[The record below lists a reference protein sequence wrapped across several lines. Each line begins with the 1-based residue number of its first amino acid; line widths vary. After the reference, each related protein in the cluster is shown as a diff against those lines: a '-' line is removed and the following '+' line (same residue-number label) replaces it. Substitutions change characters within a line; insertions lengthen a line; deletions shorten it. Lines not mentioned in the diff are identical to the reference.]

1 MGMRTGPIGEPIPA
15 GPNGPFGPRRTTLNT
30 YGSLSCVASPIL
42 VLDLFGSEQS
52 QPLSLRVARLPSSQT
67 TPFTLRG
74 PADRVPQ
81 GCPALPCRAFS
92 LQPAGVVPIFLP
104 ILYPTPWQKRMVWNA
119 ITSLSLLVIAAIV
132 IFTLYVATQI
142 LAFLQPLLLPV
153 AVAGVFAYLL
163 EPVVSLLA
171 RNKVPRLLAVI
182 TVFAAFVLG
191 AALLVVGVVPSIYT
205 ESGKFSSALPGYV
218 ERGWGAVD
226 GFLERNLEKFPQ
238 LGGNSSPSPSP
249 TPTPTPGLTPTPG
262 TEIPL
267 FPGSENPKGGFAR
280 YQNNPYV
287 QQSLQYL
294 QDQLP
299 SLVQRTGTFV
309 QTSLTGVFGVFG
321 FMVGLLIVPIYL
333 FFFLKES
340 PRIAESWSNYLP
352 LRRSE
357 FKDEVVTVLT
367 EINGYLINFF
377 RGQLVVA
384 VINGILL
391 AIGLSIVGLQFGFL
405 IGLGFAFFGIIPYAG
420 YIVCYIPALLI
431 AFAQFNDWAH
441 PLWVTIIF
449 FLIVAQIDGLVTTPR
464 IVGNS
469 VGLHP
474 MTVIM
479 SVFLWTLVLGGL
491 LGAVLA
497 IPLTATLKVLLHR
510 YVWDRQRNIFF
521 HDDIQSKDEIEIAT

>member
-1 MGMRTGPIGEPIPA
+1 M
-15 GPNGPFGPRRTTLNT
+15 L
-30 YGSLSCVASPIL
+30 
-42 VLDLFGSEQS
+42 
-52 QPLSLRVARLPSSQT
+52 
-67 TPFTLRG
+67 
-74 PADRVPQ
+74 
-81 GCPALPCRAFS
+81 
-92 LQPAGVVPIFLP
+92 
-104 ILYPTPWQKRMVWNA
+104 WNA
-119 ITSLSLLVIAAIV
+119 ITSLSLLVTAGIV
-132 IFTLYVATQI
+132 IFTLYVTTQV

-163 EPVVSLLA
+163 EPLVSWLA
-171 RNKVPRLLAVI
+171 RKKLPRLLAVI
-182 TVFAAFVLG
+182 VVFGAFVLG

-205 ESGKFSSALPGYV
+205 ESVKFSSALPGYI
-218 ERGWGAVD
+218 ERGWAAID
-226 GFLERNLEKFPQ
+226 GFLEQNLESLPQ
-238 LGGNSSPSPSP
+238 LGGNPPSSPTSGA
-249 TPTPTPGLTPTPG
+249 TPQSTQTSAPPLLPG
-262 TEIPL
+262 TE
-267 FPGSENPKGGFAR
+267 NQKGGLAR
-280 YQNNPYV
+280 YQNNPYLL
-287 QQSLQYL
+287 QSFQYL

-299 SLVQRTGTFV
+299 SLVQRTWALA

-340 PRIAESWSNYLP
+340 PRIAQSWSNYLP
-352 LRRSE
+352 LRHSE
-357 FKDEVVTVLT
+357 LKDEVVTVLT

-384 VINGILL
+384 VINGILV

-420 YIVCYIPALLI
+420 YIICYIPAILI

-474 MTVIM
+474 MTVIL

-491 LGAVLA
+491 LGALLA
-497 IPLTATLKVLLHR
+497 IPLTATLKVLLRR
-510 YVWDRQRNIFF
+510 YVWDRQRNILF
-521 HDDIQSKDEIEIAT
+521 DDDVPSKDEIEIAT

>member
-1 MGMRTGPIGEPIPA
+1 
-15 GPNGPFGPRRTTLNT
+15 
-30 YGSLSCVASPIL
+30 
-42 VLDLFGSEQS
+42 
-52 QPLSLRVARLPSSQT
+52 
-67 TPFTLRG
+67 
-74 PADRVPQ
+74 
-81 GCPALPCRAFS
+81 
-92 LQPAGVVPIFLP
+92 
-104 ILYPTPWQKRMVWNA
+104 MVWRA
-119 ITSLSLLVIAAIV
+119 ITSLSMLVIASIV
-132 IFTLYVATQI
+132 IFALYVTTQI

-163 EPVVSLLA
+163 EPLVSWLA
-171 RNKVPRLLAVI
+171 RRWMPRLLAVTI
-182 TVFAAFVLG
+182 VFGVFVLG
-191 AALLVVGVVPSIYT
+191 AVLLVVGLIPSIYT
-205 ESGKFSSALPGYV
+205 ESVKFSSALPGYV
-218 ERGWGAVD
+218 ERGWGAID

-238 LGGNSSPSPSP
+238 LGGNSSP
-249 TPTPTPGLTPTPG
+249 TPTPGPTPEPTIRVTPELTPGPAPG
-262 TEIPL
+262 LGGESTR
-267 FPGSENPKGGFAR
+267 SGFAR

-287 QQSLQYL
+287 LQSLQYF

-299 SLVQRTGTFV
+299 SLVQRSWTFI

-340 PRIAESWSNYLP
+340 PRIAASWSNYLP

-357 FKDEVVTVLT
+357 LKDEVVTVLT

-420 YIVCYIPALLI
+420 YIICYIPAILI
-431 AFAQFNDWAH
+431 AFAQYNDWVH
-441 PLWVTIIF
+441 PLWVTVIF

-510 YVWDRQRNIFF
+510 YVWDRQRNILFQ
-521 HDDIQSKDEIEIAT
+521 DDVSSKDEIEIAT

>member
-1 MGMRTGPIGEPIPA
+1 M
-15 GPNGPFGPRRTTLNT
+15 L
-30 YGSLSCVASPIL
+30 
-42 VLDLFGSEQS
+42 
-52 QPLSLRVARLPSSQT
+52 
-67 TPFTLRG
+67 
-74 PADRVPQ
+74 
-81 GCPALPCRAFS
+81 
-92 LQPAGVVPIFLP
+92 
-104 ILYPTPWQKRMVWNA
+104 WNA
-119 ITSLSLLVIAAIV
+119 ITSLSLLVIAGIV
-132 IFTLYVATQI
+132 VFTLYVTTQI

-153 AVAGVFAYLL
+153 AIAGVIAYLL
-163 EPVVSLLA
+163 EPVVSWLA
-171 RNKVPRLLAVI
+171 RRKVPRLLAVVI
-182 TVFAAFVLG
+182 VFGAFVLG
-191 AALLVVGVVPSIYT
+191 GVLIFVGVIPSVYT
-205 ESGKFSSALPGYV
+205 ESVKFSSALPGYLG
-218 ERGWGAVD
+218 RGWD
-226 GFLERNLEKFPQ
+226 TINGFLEQNLEKLPQ
-238 LGGNSSPSPSP
+238 IGGTPTPEP
-249 TPTPTPGLTPTPG
+249 IATPTPTPPSNTTKERL
-262 TEIPL
+262 E
-267 FPGSENPKGGFAR
+267 R
-280 YQNNPYV
+280 YQTSPYV

-299 SLVQRTGTFV
+299 TLVQRTWTFV

-340 PRIAESWSNYLP
+340 PRIAQTWSNYLP

-357 FKDEVVTVLT
+357 FKDEVVAVLT

-384 VINGILL
+384 FINGVLL
-391 AIGLSIVGLQFGFL
+391 AIGLSVLGLQFGFL
-405 IGLGFAFFGIIPYAG
+405 IGLGFAFFGIIPYVG
-420 YIVCYIPALLI
+420 YIVCYIPSVLI
-431 AFAQFNDWAH
+431 AFAQFNDWEH

-449 FLIVAQIDGLVTTPR
+449 FLIIAQIDGLVTTPR

-491 LGAVLA
+491 LGAILA

-521 HDDIQSKDEIEIAT
+521 QDDIPTKDEIEIAT

>member
-1 MGMRTGPIGEPIPA
+1 MQA
-15 GPNGPFGPRRTTLNT
+15 GG
-30 YGSLSCVASPIL
+30 
-42 VLDLFGSEQS
+42 
-52 QPLSLRVARLPSSQT
+52 
-67 TPFTLRG
+67 
-74 PADRVPQ
+74 
-81 GCPALPCRAFS
+81 FS
-92 LQPAGVVPIFLP
+92 LHHATAIDIFLQV
-104 ILYPTPWQKRMVWNA
+104 LYPTPWQKKMLWNA
-119 ITSLSLLVIAAIV
+119 ITALSLLVIAATV
-132 IFTLYVATQI
+132 VFTLYVTTRVI
-142 LAFLQPLLLPV
+142 AFLQPLLLPV

-163 EPVVSLLA
+163 EPVVSWLT
-171 RNKVPRLLAVI
+171 RRKMPRLLAVI
-182 TVFAAFVLG
+182 IVFGAFLLG
-191 AALLVVGVVPSIYT
+191 GILLVVGVVPSIYN
-205 ESGKFSSALPGYV
+205 ESVKFSSALPSYLG
-218 ERGWGAVD
+218 RGWGAID
-226 GFLERNLEKFPQ
+226 SYLEQNIERLPQ
-238 LGGNSSPSPSP
+238 LGGVSPANQNANPPATSG
-249 TPTPTPGLTPTPG
+249 PGGVNT
-262 TEIPL
+262 
-267 FPGSENPKGGFAR
+267 KGRLAR
-280 YQNNPYV
+280 YQSNPYV

-299 SLVQRTGTFV
+299 TLVQKTWTFV
-309 QTSLTGVFGVFG
+309 QTSLTGVFGAFG

-340 PRIAESWSNYLP
+340 PRIAQSWSNYLP

-357 FKDEVVTVLT
+357 FKDEVVGVLT

-384 VINGILL
+384 FINGALL

-405 IGLGFAFFGIIPYAG
+405 IGLGLAFFGIIPYVG
-420 YIVCYIPALLI
+420 YIVTYIPAILI
-431 AFAQFNDWAH
+431 AIAQFNDWVH

-464 IVGNS
+464 IIGNS

-497 IPLTATLKVLLHR
+497 IPLTATLKVLMHR

-521 HDDIQSKDEIEIAT
+521 QDDVPADNEIEIAT

>member
-1 MGMRTGPIGEPIPA
+1 MVCEISG
-15 GPNGPFGPRRTTLNT
+15 L
-30 YGSLSCVASPIL
+30 
-42 VLDLFGSEQS
+42 
-52 QPLSLRVARLPSSQT
+52 
-67 TPFTLRG
+67 
-74 PADRVPQ
+74 
-81 GCPALPCRAFS
+81 AFS
-92 LQPAGVVPIFLP
+92 LQHARRNLIFLP
-104 ILYPTPWQKRMVWNA
+104 TLYPTPWQKKMLWNA
-119 ITSLSLLVIAAIV
+119 ITSLSLVVIAGIV
-132 IFTLYVATQI
+132 VFTLYVATQI

-153 AVAGVFAYLL
+153 AVAGVIAYLL
-163 EPVVSLLA
+163 EPLVTWLA
-171 RNKVPRLLAVI
+171 RRKMPRLLAVVL
-182 TVFAAFVLG
+182 VFGAFVLG
-191 AALLVVGVVPSIYT
+191 GVLVFVGVVPSIYT
-205 ESGKFSSALPGYV
+205 ESVKFSSDLPGYL
-218 ERGWGAVD
+218 ERSWGAID
-226 GFLERNLEKFPQ
+226 GFLEHNLEKLPQ
-238 LGGNSSPSPSP
+238 IGGTPAADQAAQPTSDSS
-249 TPTPTPGLTPTPG
+249 
-262 TEIPL
+262 
-267 FPGSENPKGGFAR
+267 KGRFER
-280 YQNNPYV
+280 YRDNPYV

-294 QDQLP
+294 REQLP
-299 SLVQRTGTFV
+299 TLVQRTWTFV

-340 PRIAESWSNYLP
+340 PRIAQTWSNYLP

-357 FKDEVVTVLT
+357 FKDEVVSVLT

-384 VINGILL
+384 LINGLLL
-391 AIGLSIVGLQFGFL
+391 AIGLSILGLQFGFL
-405 IGLGFAFFGIIPYAG
+405 IGLFFAFFGIIPYVG
-420 YIVCYIPALLI
+420 YIICYIPAILV

-474 MTVIM
+474 MTVIL

-491 LGAVLA
+491 LGAILA

-521 HDDIQSKDEIEIAT
+521 QDPIPTKDEIEIAT

>member
-1 MGMRTGPIGEPIPA
+1 
-15 GPNGPFGPRRTTLNT
+15 
-30 YGSLSCVASPIL
+30 
-42 VLDLFGSEQS
+42 
-52 QPLSLRVARLPSSQT
+52 
-67 TPFTLRG
+67 
-74 PADRVPQ
+74 
-81 GCPALPCRAFS
+81 
-92 LQPAGVVPIFLP
+92 
-104 ILYPTPWQKRMVWNA
+104 LYPTPWQKKMLWNA
-119 ITSLSLLVIAAIV
+119 ITALSLLVIAGTVVFA
-132 IFTLYVATQI
+132 LYVTTQVI
-142 LAFLQPLLLPV
+142 AFLQPLLLPV

-163 EPVVSLLA
+163 EPVVSWLA
-171 RNKVPRLLAVI
+171 RRKMPRLLAVI
-182 TVFAAFVLG
+182 IVFGAFVLG
-191 AALLVVGVVPSIYT
+191 GILLVVGVVPSIYS
-205 ESGKFSSALPGYV
+205 ESVKFSSALPGYLG
-218 ERGWGAVD
+218 RGWGAINY
-226 GFLERNLEKFPQ
+226 FLEQNIERLPQ
-238 LGGNSSPSPSP
+238 LGGGPLANQNVGPAA
-249 TPTPTPGLTPTPG
+249 TP
-262 TEIPL
+262 EA
-267 FPGSENPKGGFAR
+267 GGDNTNGRLAR

-299 SLVQRTGTFV
+299 TLVQKTWTFA
-309 QTSLTGVFGVFG
+309 QTSLTGVFGAFG

-357 FKDEVVTVLT
+357 FKDEVVGVLT

-384 VINGILL
+384 FINGVLL

-405 IGLGFAFFGIIPYAG
+405 IGLGLAFFGIIPYVG
-420 YIVCYIPALLI
+420 YIVTFIPAILI
-431 AFAQFNDWAH
+431 AIAQFNDWIH

-510 YVWDRQRNIFF
+510 YVWERQRNIFF
-521 HDDIQSKDEIEIAT
+521 KDDVPTDNEIEIAT

>member
-1 MGMRTGPIGEPIPA
+1 M
-15 GPNGPFGPRRTTLNT
+15 L
-30 YGSLSCVASPIL
+30 
-42 VLDLFGSEQS
+42 
-52 QPLSLRVARLPSSQT
+52 
-67 TPFTLRG
+67 
-74 PADRVPQ
+74 
-81 GCPALPCRAFS
+81 
-92 LQPAGVVPIFLP
+92 
-104 ILYPTPWQKRMVWNA
+104 WNA
-119 ITSLSLLVIAAIV
+119 ITSLSLLVTAGIV
-132 IFTLYVATQI
+132 IFTLYVTTQV

-163 EPVVSLLA
+163 EPLVSWLA
-171 RNKVPRLLAVI
+171 RKKLPRLLAVI
-182 TVFAAFVLG
+182 VVFGAFVLG

-205 ESGKFSSALPGYV
+205 ESVKFSSALPGYI
-218 ERGWGAVD
+218 ERGWAAID
-226 GFLERNLEKFPQ
+226 GFLEQNLESLPQ
-238 LGGNSSPSPSP
+238 LGGNPPSSPISGA
-249 TPTPTPGLTPTPG
+249 TPQSTQTSAPPLLPG
-262 TEIPL
+262 TE
-267 FPGSENPKGGFAR
+267 NQKGGLAR
-280 YQNNPYV
+280 YQNNPYLL
-287 QQSLQYL
+287 QSFQYL

-299 SLVQRTGTFV
+299 SLVQRTWALA

-340 PRIAESWSNYLP
+340 PRIAQSWSNYLP
-352 LRRSE
+352 LRHSE
-357 FKDEVVTVLT
+357 LKDEVVTVLT

-384 VINGILL
+384 VINGILV

-420 YIVCYIPALLI
+420 YIICYIPAILI

-474 MTVIM
+474 MTVIL

-491 LGAVLA
+491 LGALLA
-497 IPLTATLKVLLHR
+497 I
-510 YVWDRQRNIFF
+510 
-521 HDDIQSKDEIEIAT
+521 

>member
-1 MGMRTGPIGEPIPA
+1 M
-15 GPNGPFGPRRTTLNT
+15 
-30 YGSLSCVASPIL
+30 
-42 VLDLFGSEQS
+42 
-52 QPLSLRVARLPSSQT
+52 
-67 TPFTLRG
+67 
-74 PADRVPQ
+74 
-81 GCPALPCRAFS
+81 
-92 LQPAGVVPIFLP
+92 LQV
-104 ILYPTPWQKRMVWNA
+104 LYPTPWQKKLLWNA
-119 ITSLSLLVIAAIV
+119 ITSLSLLVTASIV
-132 IFTLYVATQI
+132 IFTLYVATQVV
-142 LAFLQPLLLPV
+142 AFLQPLLLPV

-163 EPVVSLLA
+163 EPLVSWLA
-171 RNKVPRLLAVI
+171 RKKLPRILAVI
-182 TVFAAFVLG
+182 IVFGAFVLG
-191 AALLVVGVVPSIYT
+191 GALLVLGVVPSIYT
-205 ESGKFSSALPGYV
+205 ESVKFSSALPGYV
-218 ERGWGAVD
+218 ERGWAAID
-226 GFLERNLEKFPQ
+226 DFLEQNVASIPQ
-238 LGGNSSPSPSP
+238 IGGNPVPSPASTS
-249 TPTPTPGLTPTPG
+249 TPESVQTPGPGLAPG
-262 TEIPL
+262 TE
-267 FPGSENPKGGFAR
+267 NPKRGLMR
-280 YQNNPYV
+280 LQNNPYLL
-287 QQSLQYL
+287 QSFQYF

-299 SLVQRTGTFV
+299 TLVQRTWALA

-357 FKDEVVTVLT
+357 LKDEVVTVLT

-384 VINGILL
+384 AINGILL

-420 YIVCYIPALLI
+420 YIVCYIPAILI
-431 AFAQFNDWAH
+431 ASAQFNDWVH

-479 SVFLWTLVLGGL
+479 SVFLWTLVLGGP
-491 LGAVLA
+491 LGAILA
-497 IPLTATLKVLLHR
+497 IPLTATLKVLLRR
-510 YVWDRQRNIFF
+510 YVWDRQRTILFT
-521 HDDIQSKDEIEIAT
+521 DDVPSKDEIEIAT